1 MAALALTGRLST
13 GSLSLAAR
21 QLHCLAVAAAA
32 IGQRAVPSSLNDHAA
47 QARFK
52 YDGTCRWPY
61 QAASLSA
68 FTLALPNQC
77 SGTGLNTSWPRA
89 GKLSGLWLTGTGG
102 PAEASVCL
110 Y

>member
-1 MAALALTGRLST
+1 MAEGRGTATQRQHLPSLA
-13 GSLSLAAR
+13 GSLSSLS
-21 QLHCLAVAAAA
+21 LAVAAAA
-32 IGQRAVPSSLNDHAA
+32 SGQRAVPSSLNDHAA

-77 SGTGLNTSWPRA
+77 KTSA
-89 GKLSGLWLTGTGG
+89 VAL
-102 PAEASVCL
+102 V
-110 Y
+110 